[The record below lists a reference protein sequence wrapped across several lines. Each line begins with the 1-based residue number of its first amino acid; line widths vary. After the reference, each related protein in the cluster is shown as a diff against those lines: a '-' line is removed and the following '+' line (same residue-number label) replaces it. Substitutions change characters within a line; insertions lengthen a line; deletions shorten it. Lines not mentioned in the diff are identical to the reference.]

1 MRWCLAV
8 VLWVV
13 CGFAS
18 AGEVFLIPADNPKPV
33 YPRATYRAGIEGE
46 VRVSHFVKADGSV
59 SQVTAPTSAQPE
71 LAEAAL
77 SAVRQWRYKPWEVS
91 AERPARIEVIAPM
104 IFRLDDTPPVHA
116 NKPLKKVRCSDLSHM
131 ASRYMEYFWVDLP
144 MFSWT
149 RSYLTHSISPS
160 QLSDKRRLELIAK
173 LNKDAPS
180 IIRRCNSHPSS
191 RAVRFFPREVRE
203 LL

>member
-1 MRWCLAV
+1 MRWFVAA
-8 VLWVV
+8 VLWGV
-13 CGFAS
+13 CGVVS

-33 YPRATYRAGIEGE
+33 YPRPTYRAGIEGE
-46 VRVSHFVKADGSV
+46 VRVSLFVNADGIV
-59 SQVTAPTSAQPE
+59 SQVTAPKDAQPE

-77 SAVRQWRYKPWEVS
+77 TAVRQWRYEPWAVS

-116 NKPLKKVRCSDLSHM
+116 NQPLKKVRCADLSRM
-131 ASRYMEYFWVDLP
+131 ASRYMEYFWIDLP
-144 MFSWT
+144 MFNWT

-160 QLSDKRRLELIAK
+160 QLSDEKRLELIAK
-173 LNKDAPS
+173 LNRDVPS
-180 IIRRCNSHPSS
+180 IIWRCNTQPSS
-191 RAVRFFPREVRE
+191 RAVRFFPKEVRE